1 MRYMQFHFCAVCGA
15 GFQLQRRGWL
25 QVEEPGGVSALSCCW
40 PAPLRPNLSFTRRRS
55 SARRDSSFHRWAR
68 TAGATSL
75 CQSYYRHLL
84 GRARCCR
91 LKGYAHNEKYR
102 ETTSYRRNCYLRIL
116 LSRCGCRRRPA
127 VDAIGEGSYSRIPKE
142 TKCL

>member
-1 MRYMQFHFCAVCGA
+1 MQFHFFAVCGA
-15 GFQLQRRGWL
+15 GFQLQRGWL
-25 QVEEPGGVSALSCCW
+25 QVEEPGGFFRSVMLLAC
-40 PAPLRPNLSFTRRRS
+40 PAQAQLVLHPPPLKRETRLELPS
-55 SARRDSSFHRWAR
+55 V
-68 TAGATSL
+68 GANGWWNIAVPKL
-75 CQSYYRHLL
+75 LPPLL

-91 LKGYAHNEKYR
+91 LKGYAHNEKYL
-102 ETTSYRRNCYLRIL
+102 ETTSYSRNCYLRIL